1 MEGHLYNVLKEI
13 GTEAESKVKG
23 ELSDPPGSIKALLYN
38 MLMPLVLNF
47 QTDEEESYHFIF
59 QKGGSV
65 YLYSGLHN
73 SPDVKVSGEHAELL
87 FLLQTRDKKR
97 FEMDERTGKI
107 TISTFTFKGRQG
119 VTKLRELFL

>member
-1 MEGHLYNVLKEI
+1 M
-13 GTEAESKVKG
+13 
-23 ELSDPPGSIKALLYN
+23 
-38 MLMPLVLNF
+38 
-47 QTDEEESYHFIF
+47 
-59 QKGGSV
+59 
-65 YLYSGLHN
+65 YSGLHN
-73 SPDVKVSGEHAELL
+73 SPDVKVSGEYAELL